1 MYKPYKFLSF
11 LFVGLLSVMVFFSSC
26 DKDDDD
32 TPTDEIQLLSF
43 GPSPAL
49 RGGTLQIIGTNLD
62 KVSAVILPDNIEVA
76 SFDSKTPE
84 KIELTIPEET
94 VEGHIVLKTPE
105 GDITSLT
112 ILTISEPI
120 VLASFSPDVVKP
132 GDMLTI
138 SGDYL
143 NLINTVIFSNDVA
156 IGDTA
161 FVAHTRETIEVA
173 VPENA
178 QTGTIAVSNGEPVP
192 IVVESETELGIV
204 LPVISDMAPNPVK
217 AGSMLTITGSDL
229 DLVRVM
235 KFVGTSAVTSFASQ
249 SETTIEVV
257 VPSDAHDGNLVVGV
271 ASLVEVTSEN
281 ELVMVVPQISGI
293 APNPVK
299 NGEDLTL
306 SGTDLDLV
314 TAVTFTG
321 DTNGSISSASE
332 TELVV
337 NVPLDAVE
345 GAVTLHTAADKS
357 VASADV
363 LTLVV
368 PTITGFSPGEGQ
380 FGDEITITGTDLDL
394 VTSVI
399 FGGDISATPNMV
411 AGDMLTVNIPVGSA
425 TGVLSVVTGNGTVVT
440 SDTEFTLG
448 LSTNAVIN
456 NMPTLASI
464 GQMISIEGE
473 SLDELNEVIF
483 PGEVPATMFGQ
494 KTATLIEVFVPEGTS
509 TGVGNIKF
517 ITFTG
522 EEFFSPEINIQ
533 GVDPVVDP
541 SLVFFNFDGLD
552 SWWGDTGGIE
562 NDPELSLDGS
572 NYFRVNGDLSGWT
585 GFFWRNGGDNFPG
598 ATIGSDIDGYVFKF
612 DINVLEPITG
622 GVIQWRLKGSDGD
635 YWHRWNPWEGTGSF
649 STDGWVTVTIPLN
662 EFVDNFGWG
671 SEVIPDLSNIDSDFG
686 AAFNDGDSF
695 VNICID
701 NVRFEAL

>member
-26 DKDDDD
+26 NKDDDD

-62 KVSAVILPDNIEVA
+62 KVSAVVLPDNIEVA
-76 SFDSKTPE
+76 SFDSKTSE

-94 VEGHIVLKTPE
+94 VEGHIVLKTPD

-120 VLASFSPDVVKP
+120 VLASFSPEVVKP

-143 NLINTVIFSNDVA
+143 NLINTVIFSSDVA

-161 FVAHTRETIEVA
+161 FVTHTRETIEVA

-192 IVVESETELGIV
+192 IVVESETELEV
-204 LPVISDMAPNPVK
+204 ALPVISDMAPNPVK
-217 AGSMLTITGSDL
+217 AGAMLTITGTDL

-235 KFVGTSAVTSFASQ
+235 KFAGTSAVTSFESQ
-249 SETTIEVV
+249 SETTIEVL
-257 VPSDAHDGNLVVGV
+257 VPADAHDGNLVLGV
-271 ASLVEVTSEN
+271 ASLVEVSSEN
-281 ELVMVVPQISGI
+281 ELLMVVPQISGI

-299 NGEDLTL
+299 NGEDLTIT
-306 SGTDLDLV
+306 GTDLDLV
-314 TAVTFTG
+314 TAVSFG
-321 DTNGSISSASE
+321 GGSNGSISSASE

-337 NVPLDAVE
+337 NVPLEAVE
-345 GAVTLHTAADKS
+345 GTVTLHTAADKS
-357 VASADV
+357 VSSADV

-368 PTITGFSPGEGQ
+368 PTITGFSPEEGQ
-380 FGDEITITGTDLDL
+380 FGDEITISGTNLDL

-399 FGGDISATPNMV
+399 FGGDVSATPNMV

-440 SDTEFTLG
+440 SETEFALG

-541 SLVFFNFDGLD
+541 GLVFFNFDGLD

-572 NYFRVNGDLSGWT
+572 NYFRANGSLSGWT

-598 ATIGSDIDGYVFKF
+598 GTIGTNIDGYVLKF
-612 DINVLEPITG
+612 DVNVIDPITG

-635 YWHRWNPWEGTGSF
+635 YWHRWNPWEASGSY
-649 STDGWVTVTIPLN
+649 STDGWVTITIPLN
-662 EFVDNFGWG
+662 QFVDNFGWG
-671 SEVIPDLSNIDSDFG
+671 SEVVPDLSNIDSDFG

>member
-1 MYKPYKFLSF
+1 
-11 LFVGLLSVMVFFSSC
+11 MVFFSSC
-26 DKDDDD
+26 NKDDDD

-62 KVSAVILPDNIEVA
+62 KVSAVVLPDNIEVA
-76 SFDSKTPE
+76 SFDSKTSE

-94 VEGHIVLKTPE
+94 VEGHIVLKTPD

-120 VLASFSPDVVKP
+120 VLASFSPEVVKP

-143 NLINTVIFSNDVA
+143 NLINTVIFSSDVA

-161 FVAHTRETIEVA
+161 FVTHTRETIEVA

-192 IVVESETELGIV
+192 IVVESETELEV
-204 LPVISDMAPNPVK
+204 ALPVISDMAPNPVK
-217 AGSMLTITGSDL
+217 AGAMLTITGTDL

-235 KFVGTSAVTSFASQ
+235 KFAGTSAVTSFESQ
-249 SETTIEVV
+249 SETTIEVL
-257 VPSDAHDGNLVVGV
+257 VPADAHDGNLVLGV
-271 ASLVEVTSEN
+271 ASLVEVSSEN
-281 ELVMVVPQISGI
+281 ELLMVVPQISGI

-299 NGEDLTL
+299 NGEDLTIT
-306 SGTDLDLV
+306 GTDLDLV
-314 TAVTFTG
+314 TAVSFG
-321 DTNGSISSASE
+321 GGSNGSISSASE

-337 NVPLDAVE
+337 NVPLEAVE
-345 GAVTLHTAADKS
+345 GTVTLHTAADKS
-357 VASADV
+357 VSSADV

-368 PTITGFSPGEGQ
+368 PTITGFSPEEGQ
-380 FGDEITITGTDLDL
+380 FGDEITISGTNLDL

-399 FGGDISATPNMV
+399 FGGDVSATPNMV

-440 SDTEFTLG
+440 SETEFALG

-541 SLVFFNFDGLD
+541 GLVFFNFDGLD

-572 NYFRVNGDLSGWT
+572 NYFRANGSLSGWT

-598 ATIGSDIDGYVFKF
+598 GTIGTNIDGYVLKF
-612 DINVLEPITG
+612 DVNVIDPITG

-635 YWHRWNPWEGTGSF
+635 YWHRWNPWEASGSY
-649 STDGWVTVTIPLN
+649 STDGWVTITIPLN
-662 EFVDNFGWG
+662 QFVDNFGWG
-671 SEVIPDLSNIDSDFG
+671 SEVVPDLSNIDSDFG

>member
-1 MYKPYKFLSF
+1 MNNPYKILSF

-62 KVSAVILPDNIEVA
+62 KVTAVILPDNIEVS
-76 SFDSKTPE
+76 SFTTKTQE
-84 KIELTIPEET
+84 RIELIIPEET
-94 VEGHIVLKTPE
+94 VEGNIVLKTPD

-120 VLASFSPDVVKP
+120 VLSSFSPETVKP
-132 GDMLTI
+132 GEMLTI
-138 SGDYL
+138 NGDYL
-143 NLINTVIFSNDVA
+143 NLITTVIFSADVA

-161 FVAHTRETIEVA
+161 FVTHTRQQIEVT
-173 VPENA
+173 VPETA
-178 QTGTIAVSNGEPVP
+178 QTGVVVVSNGAPVP
-192 IVVESETELGIV
+192 ILVESETELQVTLPGIAT
-204 LPVISDMAPNPVK
+204 LSPNPIK
-217 AGSMLTITGSDL
+217 AGSMLTISGTDL
-229 DLVRVM
+229 DLVKEI
-235 KFVGTSAVTSFASQ
+235 KFSGTGAVNSFESQ
-249 SETTIEVV
+249 SETAIEVM
-257 VPSDAHDGNLVVGV
+257 VPEDTHDGNVVLVA
-271 ASLVEVTSEN
+271 ASLVEVSSADQ
-281 ELVMVVPQISGI
+281 LLMVVPQINSM

-299 NGEDLTL
+299 NGEDLTIE
-306 SGTDLDLV
+306 GTDLDLV
-314 TAVTFTG
+314 TAVTFGG
-321 DTNGSISSASE
+321 DTNGTISSASE

-337 NVPLDAVE
+337 SVPLDAVE
-345 GAVTLHTAADKS
+345 GVVTLHTAAEKA
-357 VASADV
+357 VASADM

-368 PTITGFSPGEGQ
+368 PTITGFDPAEGQ

-399 FGGDISATPNMV
+399 FGGDVSASPNSV
-411 AGDMLTVNIPVGSA
+411 ASNMLTVNIPVGSA
-425 TGVLSVVTGNGTVVT
+425 TGLVSVVTGNGTVVT
-440 SDTEFTLG
+440 SENEFALG
-448 LSTNAVIN
+448 LSTNAVIT

-494 KTATLIEVFVPEGTS
+494 KTATLIEVFIPEGTS

-541 SLVFFNFDGLD
+541 GLLFFDFDALG
-552 SWWGDTGGIE
+552 SWWGDAGGVE
-562 NDPELSLDGS
+562 NDPDLSLDGS
-572 NYFRVNGDLSGWT
+572 SYFRVNESLSGWA

-598 ATIGSDIDGYVFKF
+598 ATIGTNIDGYVLKF
-612 DINVLEPITG
+612 DVNVLEPITG

-635 YWHRWNPWEGTGSF
+635 YWHRWNPWEGTGSY
-649 STDGWVTVTIPLN
+649 STDGWVTITIPLN
-662 EFVDNFGWG
+662 QFVDNFGWG
-671 SEVIPDLSNIDSDFG
+671 TEVVPDLNNIDSDFG
-686 AAFNDGDSF
+686 AAFNDGDSY